1 MSAEYDWKS
10 IIYRGVES
18 DELDYKAALNWSKLN
33 RGGRAKFARH
43 CLAMANTKGGFVV
56 VGVGE
61 DDAGQPTLFTG
72 LTEAQLKSFDPTNV
86 GNFVNRFAD
95 PQIDFTIERPEVD
108 GKRYAVFVIRRFQ
121 GLPHVCPFGCEHEL
135 LQGVFYIRTAD
146 ASSRPAYRSSEIH
159 ALIQRALRN
168 QRELLGRMI
177 RGILYEGHMTPAAEQ
192 AQSHFNEEI
201 NHSAQ
206 FFGKRFKMLPEFFGV
221 DFSAAPSEYIGGKFS
236 LSELRRSA
244 ETAFTPHHYQQQFIE
259 AEELETA
266 YSTNVSLRAVHKDA
280 QKQWQ
285 LFQSGLFHFISYY
298 PLENKNISYQFII
311 QFFAGA
317 ITFIADLYS
326 ELGYAEEPIQ
336 IKATLKQ
343 VENTAL
349 SGLGRKS
356 KEVFICRIP
365 EITVTLSRAAA
376 DLASDPAAHAAQLIK
391 PVCERFNVPDGRFQK
406 LLPNL
411 RKFIN

>member
-1 MSAEYDWKS
+1 MNTEYDWEA

-18 DELDYKAALNWSKLN
+18 DELDYKAAQDWSKLN

-61 DDAGQPTLFTG
+61 DDSGQPTLFTG
-72 LTEAQLKSFDPTNV
+72 VTEAQLKSFDPTKV

-108 GKRYAVFVIRRFQ
+108 GKRYVVFVIRRFQ
-121 GLPHVCPFGCEHEL
+121 SLPHVCPFGCDHEL

-192 AQSHFNEEI
+192 AQSLFNEEI
-201 NHSAQ
+201 THSAQ
-206 FFGKRFKMLPEFFGV
+206 FFSKRFKTLPEFFGI
-221 DFSAAPSEYIGGKFS
+221 DFSAAPAEYVGGKFS
-236 LSELRRSA
+236 LSELRRGA
-244 ETAFTPHHYQQQFIE
+244 EAACTPHCHQQQFID
-259 AEELETA
+259 ADELENV
-266 YSTNVSLRAVHKDA
+266 YSTNVSLRAVHKDER
-280 QKQWQ
+280 KQWQ

-298 PLENKNISYQFII
+298 PLENQSIPYQFIVR
-311 QFFAGA
+311 FFAGA
-317 ITFIADLYS
+317 ISFIADLYS

-336 IKATLKQ
+336 IQATLKQ

-356 KEVFICRIP
+356 KEAFVCRIP
-365 EITVTLSRAAA
+365 EITVKLSRATA
-376 DLASDPAAHAAQLIK
+376 DLSSDPAAHAAQLIK

-411 RKFIN
+411 RKLIN